1 MTSNRKIF
9 ITVCLLCFAIVGR
22 AQFSTWIVDNNLQ
35 APTGSHIFSDLP
47 AAIAAASA
55 GDYIYVKGSNTE
67 YASPVTIDKELNII
81 GETYD
86 GLASST
92 GDITLQA
99 GADGTRIRGL
109 RINGTVFVGP
119 TSLTASMSDIVVSH
133 NFIERV
139 EWNPNEPGANLSNF
153 ILEHNIIGSD
163 IGTGNFTA
171 IYIKNQISGFV
182 SISQNV
188 IFGSSNGAIRG
199 AVTTHGSDITNNLF
213 LGDGSQRA
221 FDNVTNNNINFNI
234 FFGRSPET
242 YLSGSNNG
250 FANNIAF
257 QSTDDDFTKT
267 YGTHGV
273 NNDGNITGDP
283 GLANIALSNIWDFE
297 TFNLS
302 YSNGSTAESNAM
314 GPDSAAFSQNGRW
327 LPTIKS
333 ISGQTLV
340 PEGSG
345 LFLNV
350 EAFIDAGIH
359 DVPSLTNFEY
369 FIYETDQGFGANLI
383 SSTTGETEIFSGQ
396 VYFETDLF
404 SPGQYTIYLRVADEN
419 RWGHY
424 KTFPIV
430 IVDNAQLASDIDG
443 FEYFFD
449 TDPGVGLGTAI
460 SATRAANIDITE
472 TVASAGLGTGFHNFH
487 IRPIDQHGRWGLP
500 ETHMVFVDNSV
511 SGGSAVVQALEYFF
525 DDDPG
530 FGLANPLTVSTPLNE
545 VDIVSAISTSS
556 PLLLATGFHNLIIRA
571 QDDGG
576 NWGINLSKLVYIDPS
591 GATDVANIQAA
602 EYYLDTDPGY
612 GLANAFTIP
621 TPEDTI
627 EIVDLIPTGS
637 VSLGFHNLFMRVQ
650 DDGGRWSLP
659 VSQLVFVN
667 ATGAAVVDEIVS
679 FEYFF
684 DDDPGYGNG
693 TDLVPPAQGAAVDFT
708 EPVNATGL
716 STGFHYLFIRAFDEG
731 GTWGVP
737 ISKLVYVDPAA
748 AGSVIPVQTAE
759 YFFDDD
765 PGYGAAD
772 QVDLTAAADIDE
784 LIVATA
790 NSLSVGFHNF
800 YLRIQDASG
809 RWSLPV
815 TRAVYV
821 DLSGNVF
828 SNITELEYFFDTDP
842 GFDQG
847 TAIPISPSESEPI
860 REVVVGASALGP
872 GSHILGIRAKNED
885 NVWGLTEYEPFI
897 AFPPSR
903 ELDSVSLIV
912 FYNKTD
918 GANWTQST
926 NWLTGRLDTWYG
938 VTLAN
943 NRVDSIKLQGNN
955 ISGVIPPQ
963 LGYVDEA
970 TYLSLAENILKDT
983 VPSTFEDFNQ
993 LVTLKLHAN
1002 ALNEITDIST
1012 ISTLEALTLD
1022 SNYFDFGDLE
1032 ALISI
1037 SNISYQNQKVFG
1049 DFPVDSTVSVGQDV
1063 VIDKRIEGTNNDYQW
1078 YLNDDPID
1086 FGDLIDHQILGFQ
1099 SSDTGTYVLRVN
1111 NSVVSDLE
1119 LETAPYHLRISD
1131 FEEDSLAMVSLFNAL
1146 SGTSWTNSD
1155 NWLTGN
1161 LASWN
1166 GLMVES
1172 DRVVDLSLPGNNLD
1186 GKLPADLAY
1195 ADSLIN
1201 VNLSDNAIVDTIPNS
1216 LQKLNVLESLNVSD
1230 NRIKS
1235 IPALNNLTSLAVLDV
1250 SNNNLQ
1256 FGDLEQNLGVP
1267 DFIYLGQ
1274 DSVGLAADTVIDI
1287 SSNLAINHS
1296 VSGANNTY
1304 QWLLNGSELSG
1315 ETADEVLINDIAF
1328 ADEGKYVLQVRNNLV
1343 SDLTLYTKAFD
1354 LKVSS
1359 LERDATALL
1368 ALYDATGGD
1377 DWSTTVNWKSTDI
1390 TTPWDGVQL
1399 TESRVTAIDLSGFGL
1414 KDTIPNKIRE
1424 ITSLVS
1430 ADLANNDIA
1439 ALPNMSGMPALSEL
1453 NLDSNRFTFKYLI
1466 PNRNVNGISYANQK
1480 RFGAVFDTV
1489 LDAGEDALIDYFENV
1504 EFGSGS
1510 VYQWQF
1516 GELIPGKRSNDNVSP
1531 LNGANDKSLL
1541 IENVDINSQG
1551 TYALTVTNPLIDGLT
1566 LRSENQNVLAQT
1578 DFLGTVR
1585 LNGNPVTDAEVVV
1598 WRKTPSG
1605 PFVKEDSTTV
1615 NDSGEYLL
1623 EDVILGTFIVLAR
1636 PNLGLSQY
1644 EYTIQTYYIS
1654 SETYSQADELLLD
1667 GVTPGVDINLIDYTP
1682 PPVPGTATIGGEVI
1696 SDFADDEG
1704 DGSSRVDGRRRVKK
1718 AGCAMRR
1725 FKAQGRPDQDE
1736 LEDEISYYLETDDE
1750 GYFNFEQV
1758 ADGKY
1763 LLTIEF
1769 PGIPLAEDAEVVFE
1783 IGGDRENQL
1792 FDVNVLITEA
1802 GIEVTQEEILY
1813 NLKPYIKDVMLY
1825 PNPTEGMLSMD
1836 YLVYRN
1842 IDDMRIQI
1850 VSGQGVILVD
1860 QAVDHRQGRHHAE
1873 VDLTNFESG
1882 IYYLI
1887 FTDEA
1892 GSFAHPVKVSR
1903 K

>member
-1 MTSNRKIF
+1 MTSSRKIF
-9 ITVCLLCFAIVGR
+9 ITVCLLCLAIVGR
-22 AQFSTWIVDNNLQ
+22 AQFSTWIVDSNLQ

-47 AAIAAASA
+47 EAVAAAEA
-55 GDYIYVKGSNTE
+55 GDVIYVKGSPIA
-67 YASPVTIDKELNII
+67 YSSATINKELTVI
-81 GETYD
+81 GE
-86 GLASST
+86 GFQGNASTINTLTIEMDASFSSVY
-92 GDITLQA
+92 GMYISNQLIISGSGISLDLSDVDIA
-99 GADGTRIRGL
+99 Y
-109 RINGTVFVGP
+109 
-119 TSLTASMSDIVVSH
+119 
-133 NFIERV
+133 NFIENV
-139 EWNPNEPGANLSNF
+139 TWNSGGTSDTLRNSYF
-153 ILEHNIIGSD
+153 RSNIIGSGEANGGVVAFYLVNRTSNITIENNVFYGTTSASQAGSVRATGAYMYGNVF
-163 IGTGNFTA
+163 IGTGTEKAFDLIN
-171 IYIKNQISGFV
+171 NCS
-182 SISQNV
+182 
-188 IFGSSNGAIRG
+188 
-199 AVTTHGSDITNNLF
+199 ITNNIFYGRSAEDL
-213 LGDGSQRA
+213 DGSSA
-221 FDNVTNNNINFNI
+221 NNYFYGNIIFNTSDDTYTNV
-234 FFGRSPET
+234 FGVT
-242 YLSGSNNG
+242 GIDGGSNQN
-250 FANNIAF
+250 A
-257 QSTDDDFTKT
+257 
-267 YGTHGV
+267 
-273 NNDGNITGDP
+273 DP
-283 GLANIALSNIWDFE
+283 EFLSLNLSAQWDFDLFEISYAGTSPALALGSGPSE
-297 TFNLS
+297 T
-302 YSNGSTAESNAM
+302 
-314 GPDSAAFSQNGRW
+314 AFSETGKW
-327 LPTIKS
+327 LPQIES
-333 ISGQTLV
+333 MIGSHEI

-345 LFLNV
+345 LF
-350 EAFIDAGIH
+350 IDVVASIDDGIH
-359 DVPSLTNFEY
+359 DVPSLTGFEY
-369 FIYETDQGFGANLI
+369 FFATDAGFGAN
-383 SSTTGETEIFSGQ
+383 TTPPETPFAATFSGS
-396 VYFETDLF
+396 VYFDVSVL
-404 SPGQYTIYLRVADEN
+404 SPGQYTMYVRATDEN

-424 KTFPIV
+424 NAYPIV

-449 TDPGVGLGTAI
+449 TDPGVGLGTPI
-460 SATRAANIDITE
+460 SATRAANIDIAE
-472 TVASAGLGTGFHNFH
+472 TVASAALSTGFHNFH

-500 ETHMVFVDNSV
+500 ETQMVFVDNSV
-511 SGGSAVVQALEYFF
+511 SGGSAIVQAVEYFF

-545 VDIVSAISTSS
+545 IDIVSTISTSS
-556 PLLLATGFHNLIIRA
+556 PLLLATGFHNLFIRA

-576 NWGINLSKLVYIDPS
+576 KWGINLSKLVYIDPT

-612 GLANAFTIP
+612 GLANSFTIP

-627 EIVDLIPTGS
+627 EIVDIIPTGS

-650 DDGGRWSLP
+650 DDGGKWSLP
-659 VSQLVFVN
+659 VSQLVFID
-667 ATGAAVVDEIVS
+667 ASGAIAVDEIVS
-679 FEYFF
+679 LEYFF
-684 DDDPGYGNG
+684 DEDPGYGNG
-693 TDLVPPAQGAAVDFT
+693 TDLAPPTQGAAVDFT
-708 EPVNATGL
+708 ESITSTGL
-716 STGFHYLFIRAFDEG
+716 SAGFHHLFIRAFDEG
-731 GTWGVP
+731 GTWGLP
-737 ISKLVYVDPAA
+737 ISKLVYVDPAG

-772 QVDLTAAADIDE
+772 QVALTAAVDVDE

-828 SNITELEYFFDTDP
+828 SNIVELEYFFDTDP

-847 TAIPISPSESEPI
+847 TSIPISPSESEPI
-860 REVVVGASALGP
+860 RELIVGASALGP
-872 GSHILGIRAKNED
+872 GNHILGVRAKNED
-885 NVWGLTEYEPFI
+885 NVWGMTEYEPFI

-926 NWLTGRLDTWYG
+926 NWLTGSLDTWYG
-938 VTLAN
+938 VTMTN
-943 NRVDSIKLQGNN
+943 NRVDSLKLQGNN
-955 ISGVIPPQ
+955 IRGVIPPQ

-993 LVTLKLHAN
+993 LITLELHAN
-1002 ALNEITDIST
+1002 ELNEIPDIST
-1012 ISTLEALTLD
+1012 VSTIENVTLD

-1032 ALISI
+1032 SLVSI
-1037 SNISYQNQKVFG
+1037 SNITYENQKVFG
-1049 DFPVDSTVSVGQDV
+1049 DFPVDSTVAIGQDM
-1063 VIDKRIEGTNNDYQW
+1063 VIDKQINGVNNDYQW

-1099 SSDTGTYVLRVN
+1099 SSDTGSYVLRVT
-1111 NSVVSDLE
+1111 NSVVSGLE

-1131 FEEDSLAMVSLFNAL
+1131 FEEDSLAMVSLYDAL
-1146 SGTSWTNSD
+1146 NGASWSNSE
-1155 NWLTGN
+1155 NWLSGN

-1166 GLMVES
+1166 GLSVES
-1172 DRVVDLSLPGNNLD
+1172 NRVIDLNLPGNNLE
-1186 GKLPADLAY
+1186 GVLPADLAY

-1201 VNLSDNAIVDTIPNS
+1201 VNLSGNAIADAIPNT
-1216 LQKLNVLESLNVSD
+1216 LQGLGVLESLDISN
-1230 NRIKS
+1230 NRIES
-1235 IPALNNLTSLAVLDV
+1235 IPPLNSITSLAVLNV

-1256 FGDLEQNLGVP
+1256 FADLEQNLGVP
-1267 DFIYLGQ
+1267 DFQYLGQ

-1287 SSNLAINHS
+1287 SSNLTIDRS
-1296 VSGANNTY
+1296 VLGANNIY

-1315 ETADEVLINDIAF
+1315 ETSDEVLISDIEF
-1328 ADEGKYVLQVRNNLV
+1328 ADEGKYVLRVQNSQV
-1343 SDLTLYTKAFD
+1343 SGLTLYTKAFD

-1359 LERDATALL
+1359 LERDAAALL

-1377 DWSTTVNWKSTDI
+1377 GWSTAVNWKSADI
-1390 TTPWDGVQL
+1390 TEWDRVDL
-1399 TESRVTAIDLSGFGL
+1399 NENRVTSIDLSGIGL

-1430 ADLANNDIA
+1430 AKFGNNDIV
-1439 ALPNMSGMPALSEL
+1439 ALPNMSGMPALNEL
-1453 NLDSNRFTFKYLI
+1453 NLDSNRLTFKYLI
-1466 PNRNVNGISYANQK
+1466 PNRSINGISYINQK
-1480 RFGAVFDTV
+1480 RFGTVFDTV

-1516 GELIPGKRSNDNVSP
+1516 GALIPGKRSNDNVSP

-1551 TYALTVTNPLIDGLT
+1551 TYALTVTHPLINGLT

-1585 LNGNPVTDAEVVV
+1585 LNGNPVTDSEVVV

-1605 PFVKEDSTTV
+1605 PFVKEDSTMV

-1636 PNLGLSQY
+1636 PNLSLSQY

-1682 PPVPGTATIGGEVI
+1682 PPIPGTATIGGQVI

-1704 DGSSRVDGRRRVKK
+1704 DGSSRVNGRRRVKK

-1763 LLTIEF
+1763 QLTIEF

-1813 NLKPYIKDVMLY
+1813 TMKPYIKDVMLY
-1825 PNPTEGMLSMD
+1825 PNPTEGKLSMD

-1842 IDDMRIQI
+1842 IDDMRMQI
-1850 VSGQGVILVD
+1850 VSGQGVVLVD
-1860 QAVDHRQGRHHAE
+1860 QEVDHRQGRHHAD
-1873 VDLTNFESG
+1873 VDLTEYQSG

-1892 GSFAHPVKVSR
+1892 GSFAHPVKISR

>member
-1 MTSNRKIF
+1 MTSSRKIF

-35 APTGSHIFSDLP
+35 APTGSHIFNDLP
-47 AAIAAASA
+47 AAVAAAEA
-55 GDYIYVKGSNTE
+55 GDVIYVK
-67 YASPVTIDKELNII
+67 ASPITYTNTTIDKELTVI
-81 GETYD
+81 GEGFKGNAATINTLTIQMD
-86 GLASST
+86 ASFSSVYGMYISNQLT
-92 GDITLQA
+92 ISGSGVSLDLSDLDIA
-99 GADGTRIRGL
+99 Y
-109 RINGTVFVGP
+109 
-119 TSLTASMSDIVVSH
+119 
-133 NFIERV
+133 NFIETV
-139 EWNPNEPGANLSNF
+139 TWNSGGTNDTLRNTYFRS
-153 ILEHNIIGSD
+153 NIIGSGEASSGVVALYLD
-163 IGTGNFTA
+163 DQTSIINIENNVFYGTTSATPAGSVRATGAYMYGNAFIGTGTEKSFDLIN
-171 IYIKNQISGFV
+171 NC
-182 SISQNV
+182 SIINNIFYGRSAEDLDGSSANNYFYGNV
-188 IFGSSNGAIRG
+188 IFNTSDDAFANVFG
-199 AVTTHGSDITNNLF
+199 VTGT
-213 LGDGSQRA
+213 DG
-221 FDNVTNNNINFNI
+221 
-234 FFGRSPET
+234 
-242 YLSGSNNG
+242 GSNQN
-250 FANNIAF
+250 A
-257 QSTDDDFTKT
+257 
-267 YGTHGV
+267 
-273 NNDGNITGDP
+273 DP
-283 GLANIALSNIWDFE
+283 EFLSLNLSSQWDFDLFEISYAGTSPALALGSGPSE
-297 TFNLS
+297 T
-302 YSNGSTAESNAM
+302 
-314 GPDSAAFSQNGRW
+314 AFSETGKW
-327 LPTIKS
+327 LPQIESMTGSHEI
-333 ISGQTLV
+333 

-345 LFLNV
+345 LFLEV
-350 EAFIDAGIH
+350 VASIDDGLH
-359 DVPSLTNFEY
+359 DVPSLTAFEY
-369 FIYETDQGFGANLI
+369 FFATDAGMGAN
-383 SSTTGETEIFSGQ
+383 TVPPETPAAATFSGP
-396 VYFETDLF
+396 VYFDVSVL
-404 SPGQYTIYLRVADEN
+404 SPGQYTMYVRATDEN
-419 RWGHY
+419 RYGHY
-424 KTFPIV
+424 KAFPIN
-430 IVDNAQLASDIDG
+430 IIDNSQLGYDIDG

-449 TDPGVGLGTAI
+449 TDPGVGLGTSI

-472 TVASAGLGTGFHNFH
+472 TVASAGLGTGFHNFY

-500 ETHMVFVDNSV
+500 ETQMVLVDNSV
-511 SGGSAVVQALEYFF
+511 SGGSAVVQAVEYFF

-545 VDIVSAISTSS
+545 IDLVSTISTST
-556 PLLLATGFHNLIIRA
+556 PLLLSTGFHNLFIRA

-576 NWGINLSKLVYIDPS
+576 KWGINLSKLVYIDPS
-591 GATDVANIQAA
+591 GATDVSNIQAA
-602 EYYLDTDPGY
+602 EYYLDTDPGF
-612 GLANAFTIP
+612 GLASAFTVP

-627 EIVDLIPTGS
+627 EIADIIPTGS

-659 VSQLVFVN
+659 ASQLVFIDASGATAVN
-667 ATGAAVVDEIVS
+667 EIVS

-693 TDLVPPAQGAAVDFT
+693 TDLVPPAQGAALDFT
-708 EPVNATGL
+708 ESVTATGL
-716 STGFHYLFIRAFDEG
+716 STGFHHLFIRAFDEG

-737 ISKLVYVDPAA
+737 ISKLVYVDPAST
-748 AGSVIPVQTAE
+748 GSVIPVQTAE

-772 QVDLTAAADIDE
+772 QVALTAAADIDE

-828 SNITELEYFFDTDP
+828 SNIVELEYFFDTDP

-847 TAIPISPSESEPI
+847 TSIPISPSEPEPI
-860 REVVVGASALGP
+860 RELVVGASALGA
-872 GSHILGIRAKNED
+872 GNHILGVRAKNAD
-885 NVWGLTEYEPFI
+885 DVWGVTEYEPFI

-926 NWLTGRLDTWYG
+926 NWLTGSLDTWYG
-938 VTLAN
+938 VTMAN

-963 LGYVDEA
+963 LGYVDEV
-970 TYLSLAENILKDT
+970 TYLSLAENILRDT
-983 VPSTFEDFNQ
+983 IPSTFEDFNQ
-993 LVTLKLHAN
+993 LVTLELHAN
-1002 ALNEITDIST
+1002 EINEIPDIST
-1012 ISTLEALTLD
+1012 VSTIENITLD

-1032 ALISI
+1032 PLVSI
-1037 SNISYQNQKVFG
+1037 SNISYQNQKIFG
-1049 DFPVDSTVSVGQDV
+1049 DFPVDSTVAIGQDV
-1063 VIDKRIEGTNNDYQW
+1063 VIDKLIEGTNNDYQW

-1111 NSVVSDLE
+1111 NSVVSGLE
-1119 LETAPYHLRISD
+1119 LETAPYQLSISD
-1131 FEEDSLAMVSLFNAL
+1131 FEEDSLAMVSLYNAL
-1146 SGTSWTNSD
+1146 NGASWTNSA
-1155 NWLTGN
+1155 NWLSGN

-1166 GLMVES
+1166 GLSVES
-1172 DRVVDLSLPGNNLD
+1172 DRVIDLSLPGNNLE
-1186 GKLPADLAY
+1186 GVLPADLAY

-1201 VNLSDNAIVDTIPNS
+1201 VNLSGNAIADAIPNS
-1216 LQKLNVLESLNVSD
+1216 FQELGVLENLDISG

-1235 IPALNNLTSLAVLDV
+1235 IPVLNSLTSLAVLNV

-1267 DFIYLGQ
+1267 DFQYMDQ
-1274 DSVGLAADTVIDI
+1274 DSIGLAADTVVDI
-1287 SSNLAINHS
+1287 SSSLPIVRS

-1304 QWLLNGSELSG
+1304 QWLLNGSELTG
-1315 ETADEVLINDIAF
+1315 ETTDEVQVDNIQF
-1328 ADEGKYVLQVRNNLV
+1328 ADEGKYVLQVQNSLV
-1343 SDLTLYTKAFD
+1343 SGLTLYTKAFD

-1359 LERDATALL
+1359 LRRDSLALL

-1377 DWSTTVNWKSTDI
+1377 SWTTSVNWETAKLSDDAWTGIDAS
-1390 TTPWDGVQL
+1390 GA
-1399 TESRVTAIDLSGFGL
+1399 RVNGIDLSGFGL

-1424 ITSLVS
+1424 ITSLAS
-1430 ADLANNDIA
+1430 ADFADNDIV

-1453 NLDSNRFTFKYLI
+1453 NLDSNQFTFKYLI
-1466 PNRNVNGISYANQK
+1466 PNRGVSGISYANQK

-1531 LNGANDKSLL
+1531 LNGANNKSLL

-1551 TYALTVTNPLIDGLT
+1551 TYALTVTNPLVDGLT

-1654 SETYSQADELLLD
+1654 AETYSQADELLLD

-1704 DGSSRVDGRRRVKK
+1704 DGSGRIDGRRRVKK

-1783 IGGDRENQL
+1783 IGGDRENQV
-1792 FDVNVLITEA
+1792 FDVNVLIDEE
-1802 GIEVTQEEILY
+1802 GINVTQEEILY

-1825 PNPTEGMLSMD
+1825 PNPTDGKLSMD

-1842 IDDMRIQI
+1842 IDDMRMQI

-1860 QAVDHRQGRHHAE
+1860 QKVDHRQGRHHAD
-1873 VDLTNFESG
+1873 VDLTNYESG

-1892 GSFAHPVKVSR
+1892 GSFAHPVKISR